1 MVNGKRGKMSM
12 SIVLGWRRARNSG
25 SSVLLDHRSV
35 SREGQEL
42 VKVSGH
48 GRGGVVE
55 GNRGQNMW
63 SLLRYIKE

>member
-1 MVNGKRGKMSM
+1 MVNGKRGKMST
-12 SIVLGWRRARNSG
+12 SIVLGWRRARNSNN
-25 SSVLLDHRSV
+25 SVLLDHRSV
-35 SREGQEL
+35 SRERQEL